1 MYFWESASSVQAA
14 ATYELRKLDSMIK
27 NVLITA
33 IGGDIAQGIA
43 TVLRQSFPDWRLTGI
58 DVHSRHAGSLF
69 VDEFH
74 EAPRASDPQYE
85 NALKA
90 IVSREAIDLVIPMSE
105 AELLL
110 MASRDW
116 SKIGKASLLMANP
129 LAIQVGADKLKTSQ
143 FLESIGV
150 PAPWTDLAEN
160 FHSPKQLPC
169 IFKPRRGAGSKAVF
183 RCETTEEVEFYR
195 ERHVDAIVQELLLP
209 ADKEVTCGVFRT
221 CEGRIAT
228 VQLLR
233 TLTGGFTGWA
243 QVIDDPEVS
252 FQCSRLAEALDLRG
266 SINVQLRI
274 TADGPRIFEIN
285 PRFSSTVLMRH
296 KMGFCDLVWSI
307 QDLMGEEVHLLS
319 PKIGTTAV
327 RLQGAQLLK
336 PHTLEQA

>member
-1 MYFWESASSVQAA
+1 M
-14 ATYELRKLDSMIK
+14 RK

-43 TVLRQSFPDWRLTGI
+43 AILRQSFPGWNLTGI

-69 VDEFH
+69 VDRFY
-74 EAPRASDPQYE
+74 EAPRASDPGYE
-85 NALKA
+85 DALKT
-90 IVSREAIDLVIPMSE
+90 IVKRDAIDIVIPMSE
-105 AELLL
+105 AELQLL
-110 MASRDW
+110 ASRGY
-116 SKIGKASLLMANP
+116 SEIGGAGLLMANP
-129 LAIQVGADKLKTSQ
+129 LAIEVGADKLKTAR

-160 FHSPKQLPC
+160 FLPHKHLPC

-183 RCETTEEVEFYR
+183 RCDTVEEVEFYR
-195 ERHVDAIVQELLLP
+195 QRHAEAIVQELLLP
-209 ADKEVTCGVFRT
+209 ADQEVTCGVFRT
-221 CEGRIAT
+221 GEGRIAV

-243 QVIDDPEVS
+243 QVIDDPEV
-252 FQCSRLAEALDLRG
+252 FLQCSRLVEALDLRG

-274 TADGPRIFEIN
+274 TEKGPRIFEIN

-296 KMGFCDLVWSI
+296 QMGFCDLVWSI
-307 QDLMGEEVHLLS
+307 QDLMGEDVHLFS
-319 PKIGTTAV
+319 PQAGTTAV